1 MAASVALNGA
11 SSIMAAY
18 MERQPI
24 SGLWAI
30 RRFPG
35 LRTRPWVSRTL
46 KMGID
51 KAVTHTSTWSV
62 CVLYARGVGQ
72 VPNLPDGHRPGG
84 HHLRGG
90 VGRLWTRHPVA
101 ASGSHLFVCGSWW
114 LLDAA

>member
-11 SSIMAAY
+11 SSIIAAY
-18 MERQPI
+18 MERHPI

-35 LRTRPWVSRTL
+35 LRTRPWVSRTV
-46 KMGID
+46 KIGID
-51 KAVTHTSTWSV
+51 EAVTNTSTWSV
-62 CVLYARGVGQ
+62 CVLYARVAGQ

-90 VGRLWTRHPVA
+90 GGGVLYPAPGGA
-101 ASGSHLFVCGSWW
+101 
-114 LLDAA
+114 